1 MTAET
6 GIHSGDTDQI
16 CKHGGGGICNVHST
30 LALYLFYLKT
40 ITSELHNSKS
50 MHFSQVT
57 VMYIVGM
64 GQLEPGTG
72 TKFSYITEITGTLY
86 SKTGTHFRYS
96 SSFTSFYTLFKV
108 SYLNLIIFI

>member
-1 MTAET
+1 M
-6 GIHSGDTDQI
+6 
-16 CKHGGGGICNVHST
+16 HST

-72 TKFSYITEITGTLY
+72 TKFSYITEITG
-86 SKTGTHFRYS
+86 
-96 SSFTSFYTLFKV
+96 
-108 SYLNLIIFI
+108 IFIQKLELISDIQVPYFVLYIV

>member
-1 MTAET
+1 M
-6 GIHSGDTDQI
+6 
-16 CKHGGGGICNVHST
+16 HST

-86 SKTGTHFRYS
+86 SKTGTDFRYS